1 MGVKIYEDETKGR
14 VIFDTGRR
22 RRSAPLGGVVQASA
36 YVRGGVTSTSRVTI
50 VRSDKFKRDGV
61 TPRRIFRR
69 LRISSIENEGG
80 TRLVSGLGYN
90 MTQVIDYIN
99 SLGTSAPNEIEF
111 KRDGS
116 TQGKGNV
123 LDFVGFDGA
132 TRSGKTLT
140 ITAPSGVGTE
150 TSINTTGIITATSF
164 TGSGA
169 NITGISTL
177 NIVDYGVGL
186 GGGGGAG
193 NPVTSGIV
201 TGIGNTTLRLTLNDA
216 SFVDVDMRNLMGVAG
231 VSSSR
236 MFYHNTGAAATSIHN
251 WSNGPL
257 FYGEKLKKGD
267 ELILT
272 PGTHHWQVGLWA
284 GNTTESSNLTSP
296 SKWTTK
302 WYFKPNHQISND
314 SNSSYGTVGIGLNRT
329 IDIQGSALIHSLR
342 WDYATNKLELWE
354 IDGPHSWHIDS
365 ATVAMGVTE
374 SYIHFT
380 SYTDGYEPGNGSQ
393 KRTSEY
399 TKISQTATGYVA
411 DSLHIRDGFKNN
423 DVWKNNN
430 GFGPGM
436 KLKFTIPASHQN
448 VYYSNNYLGSG
459 TLESGESGA
468 YQNGDMTW
476 RISQFEKIHKFE
488 RCGMNTSYTS
498 LFDDITETVPIAGRN
513 CSWRYHLDNSWDIFD
528 EDTDEVILTGDSNYD
543 GNPINPYVFPTAGST
558 NMNQLVF
565 DWEPEYNGAQWYC
578 EHRDWSVGS
587 TRYSWPAGNDK
598 VKPFTRFA
606 DSGET
611 GLNGSVWAVTWGEKM
626 RPGQE
631 FQFTV
636 PALTSNLSG
645 SQNFCIGYLASD
657 YITLTG
663 LKFYRDGTLKPQ
675 SEQTSGVTLNA
686 GANLS
691 TDYSGTDFRIQYEYG
706 TNKLKYFTL
715 VNSVRTLIATADVTL
730 DGNPIFVSLGGDRS
744 YVPTATGVQ
753 VYGWEFA
760 HHKNE
765 KNNRGEPW
773 YNPWNQWR
781 VNGFPRSIVGLSTGK
796 HALATTVRIE
806 RDSVLRHKDGL
817 PKGYQMKWQTALDV
831 VGNTRVG
838 VWKTSNPAT
847 SDDIDSQAF
856 AQWDWSFQTG
866 GDEDIDGPDMNGMTI
881 NTSNSNYVG
890 GSDLEWE
897 NPNPGVVIIGFRY
910 HNDNTVDLYDFTGQ
924 EVIATVDGV
933 QDGNPI
939 HISLAF
945 NNEVGPSRFQ
955 DNFFGGGD
963 VSIATTTN

>member
-69 LRISSIENEGG
+69 LRISSIENESG

-99 SLGTSAPNEIEF
+99 ALGVSSPNDIELKKDGVSL
-111 KRDGS
+111 
-116 TQGKGNV
+116 GKGNI
-123 LDFVGFDGA
+123 LDFVGFSTV
-132 TRSGKTLT
+132 TRSSKTLSLV
-140 ITAPSGVGTE
+140 APTPG
-150 TSINTTGIITATSF
+150 
-164 TGSGA
+164 
-169 NITGISTL
+169 
-177 NIVDYGVGL
+177 

-216 SFVDVDMRNLMGVAG
+216 STVDVDMSNLLGVAG
-231 VSSSR
+231 VSSAR

-251 WSNGPL
+251 WSGGPL

-267 ELILT
+267 ELILSA
-272 PGTHHWQVGLWA
+272 GTNHWQVGIWNS
-284 GNTTESSNLTSP
+284 GTTETNSLVSP
-296 SKWTTK
+296 SKWTSK
-302 WYFKPNHQISND
+302 WYFKPGSVISND
-314 SNSSYGTVGIGLNRT
+314 SGGTDGITGIQLGRSIDLSGSSLT
-329 IDIQGSALIHSLR
+329 HSLR
-342 WDYATNKLELWE
+342 WDYETNKIELWE

-380 SYTDGYEPGNGSQ
+380 SYTDGYEPGVGSE

-399 TKISQTATGYVA
+399 TKISQTTAGYVA

-423 DVWKNNN
+423 DVWKHNN

-488 RCGMNTSYTS
+488 TCGMNTSYTAVY
-498 LFDDITETVPIAGRN
+498 DDMTETVPIAGRN

-528 EDTDEVILTGDSNYD
+528 EDTDEVILTGDNNYD
-543 GNPINPYVFPTAGST
+543 GNDITPYIFPTAGST
-558 NMNQLVF
+558 NLSQMVF
-565 DWEPEYNGAQWYC
+565 DWEPDWNGAQWYI
-578 EHRDWSVGS
+578 EHRDWAIGS
-587 TRYSWPAGNDK
+587 TRSAWTATSDK
-598 VKPFTRFA
+598 VKPFTRWSDA
-606 DSGET
+606 GESV
-611 GLNGSVWAVTWGEKM
+611 LNSSVWRVTWGEKM
-626 RPGQE
+626 RPGHE
-631 FQFTV
+631 FQWTV
-636 PALTSNLSG
+636 PTLTSSH
-645 SQNFCIGYLASD
+645 SSYQNFCIGYIASD
-657 YITLTG
+657 NLTLIG
-663 LKFYRDGTLKPQ
+663 LKFHRDGTLRPA
-675 SEQTSGVTLNA
+675 SEQVTGVTLDA
-686 GANLS
+686 GADLS
-691 TDYSGTDFRIQYEYG
+691 TDYSGTDFRIRYEYG

-715 VNSVRTLIATADVTL
+715 INSVRTLIATADVTL
-730 DGNPIFVSLGGDRS
+730 DGNPIFVTVGGQRS
-744 YVPTATGVQ
+744 YVPTAGGVE
-753 VYGWEFA
+753 VYGWEYV
-760 HHKNE
+760 HHKNL
-765 KNNRGEPW
+765 KHNRGEPW
-773 YNPWNQWR
+773 YNPWGQWR
-781 VNGFPRSIVGLSTGK
+781 VNGFPSTVAGLSTGQ
-796 HALATTVRIE
+796 HADAHTLRIE
-806 RDSVLRHKDGL
+806 RDSVLRHKDGI

-838 VWKTSNPAT
+838 VWKTSNPPT
-847 SDDIDSQAF
+847 SDDID
-856 AQWDWSFQTG
+856 AQLVSHWDWSFQTG

-881 NTSNSNYVG
+881 NTSNSNYNG
-890 GSDLEWE
+890 GSDDEWE
-897 NPNPGVVIIGFRY
+897 NPNPGVVQIGLRY
-910 HNDNTVDLYDFTGQ
+910 HNNNTIDLYDFTNS

-939 HISLAF
+939 YIAAAA
-945 NNEVGPSRFQ
+945 NNEIGPSRFI